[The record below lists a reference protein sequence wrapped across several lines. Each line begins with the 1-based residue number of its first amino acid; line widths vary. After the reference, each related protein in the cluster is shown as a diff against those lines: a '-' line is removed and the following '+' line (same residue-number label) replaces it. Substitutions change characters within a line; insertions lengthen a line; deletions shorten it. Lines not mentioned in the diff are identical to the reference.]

1 MTKISFTQ
9 TYGDSRRQLLE
20 IKFKDKQLL
29 EFLSFFDYNIFSFHN
44 CSEDIIKFFQSNN
57 NIPNARI
64 IINNGTTYT
73 DCIKR
78 LKYII
83 SSLDAKY
90 IFFNQ
95 DDTFS
100 VSDNFRKYSSLC
112 EYIFSQNDIMLNL
125 SETSESIKGSILE
138 TSLDDIQIYQSDTNT
153 FTRNN
158 KWSFD
163 DSPYVCTT
171 NYINQIYD
179 DNYLSYN
186 DIWSAEHYL
195 NAKFKTFNIKRY
207 VTSKSLFRNYNFLGV
222 NTHNKEEEIKIL
234 TSRNLL

>member
-1 MTKISFTQ
+1 MMKISFTQ

-44 CSEDIIKFFQSNN
+44 CSEDIIKFFQNNN

-64 IINNGTTYT
+64 IINNGITYT

-83 SSLDAKY
+83 SSLNAKY

-100 VSDNFRKYSSLC
+100 VSDEKIDYKTLC
-112 EYIFSQNDIMLNL
+112 QYIFSQDDLMLNL
-125 SETSESIKGSILE
+125 YERSDNIIGSAIERDLQ
-138 TSLDDIQIYQSDTNT
+138 TLKIYRADTYT
-153 FTRNN
+153 FTNNN

-163 DSPYVCTT
+163 DSPYICTA
-171 NYINQIYD
+171 NYIDQIYD
-179 DNYLSYN
+179 DNYLRYN

-195 NAKFKTFNIKRY
+195 NAKFKVVNLKRF

-222 NTHNKEEEIKIL
+222 NTHNKVEEIKIL
-234 TSRNLL
+234 SSRNLL